1 MVTFTGGTFTQG
13 EAYPAESATPVQ
25 TSTVDNFA
33 LDAYEVTV
41 ARFRAFWAARTTT
54 ADPAMLRASPIAYR
68 GNPAFAWGA
77 AAQDPRPFD
86 STYNWSATD
95 ATVTAHPMN
104 GVDYWL
110 SQEFCVWD
118 GGRLPTEAEWEYA
131 ARGSAVGSLV
141 AGRVYPWGNT
151 YPVGSSTEVCDR
163 AQFNSCAGGDG
174 RRTRRVG
181 SFEATAGLFDMAG
194 NVYEWTA
201 DEYGDY
207 PSCRMS
213 SANPICSDSGIGLRY
228 RVFRGGS
235 WIDAGDAARLRA
247 ATRRDFTPAGR
258 LNYLGFR
265 CARDT
270 P

>member
-13 EAYPAESATPVQ
+13 EAAPALRATPVQ
-25 TSTVDNFA
+25 TTTVGNFA

-41 ARFRAFWAARTTT
+41 ARFRVFWAARSTT
-54 ADPAMLRASPIAYR
+54 AAPVVLRASPIAYR
-68 GNPAFAWGA
+68 GNPALAWGA
-77 AAQDPRPFD
+77 AAQDPLPLD
-86 STYNWSATD
+86 TYYNWSATD

-151 YPVGSSTEVCDR
+151 DPVGSSTVACDR
-163 AQFNSCAGGDG
+163 AQFNRCAGDDG
-174 RRTRRVG
+174 RFTRRVG
-181 SFEATAGLFDMAG
+181 SFAATAGLFDMAG
-194 NVYEWTA
+194 NVREWTA
-201 DEYGDY
+201 DNYGRY

-213 SANPICSDSGIGLRY
+213 STNPLCNNDATGY

-235 WIDAGDAARLRA
+235 WYDGAAYLRA
-247 ATRRDFTPAGR
+247 ASRSFNTPASR
-258 LNYLGFR
+258 VSVLGFR

>member
-1 MVTFTGGTFTQG
+1 
-13 EAYPAESATPVQ
+13 VQ
-25 TSTVDNFA
+25 TTTVGNFA

-41 ARFRAFWAARTTT
+41 ARFRVFWAARSTT
-54 ADPAMLRASPIAYR
+54 AAPVVLRASPIAYR
-68 GNPAFAWGA
+68 GNPALAWGA
-77 AAQDPRPFD
+77 AAQDPLPLD
-86 STYNWSATD
+86 TYYNWSATD

-131 ARGSAVGSLV
+131 ARGSAVGGLV

-151 YPVGSSTEVCDR
+151 DPVGSSTVACDR
-163 AQFNSCAGGDG
+163 AQFNSCAGADG

-181 SFEATAGLFDMAG
+181 SFAATAGLFDMAG
-194 NVYEWTA
+194 NVWEWTA
-201 DEYGDY
+201 DNYGGY

-213 SANPICSDSGIGLRY
+213 STNPLCNNGATGS
-228 RVFRGGS
+228 RVIRGGS
-235 WIDAGDAARLRA
+235 WGSDAASLRA
-247 ATRRDFTPAGR
+247 ASRYYYTPAGR
-258 LNYLGFR
+258 GNDLGFR